1 MKVCWITSPISIT
14 SKGERPQPKHARH
27 ITFTLWKQTFKHFV
41 QQMADSSEIQSKIDA
56 EIQQSKRD
64 QQDSSFL
71 ETLVPIPDFFF
82 NIKAEIEPI
91 GGSKWRIRIF
101 GYILYFITH
110 HSVRDVWIFRVLLAS
125 RAAREL
131 GIYRHLGM
139 AKARLCVQ
147 APPEDHFARSEHG
160 LEFR

>member
-1 MKVCWITSPISIT
+1 
-14 SKGERPQPKHARH
+14 
-27 ITFTLWKQTFKHFV
+27 
-41 QQMADSSEIQSKIDA
+41 MADSSEIQSKQYA
-56 EIQQSKRD
+56 ELQQSKRD

-71 ETLVPIPDFFF
+71 ESLVPIPDFFF
-82 NIKAEIEPI
+82 NINAEIEPI

-101 GYILYFITH
+101 GYLIFH
-110 HSVRDVWIFRVLLAS
+110 HSMRGVWIFRVLLAS

-131 GIYRHLGM
+131 GIYRHLGV